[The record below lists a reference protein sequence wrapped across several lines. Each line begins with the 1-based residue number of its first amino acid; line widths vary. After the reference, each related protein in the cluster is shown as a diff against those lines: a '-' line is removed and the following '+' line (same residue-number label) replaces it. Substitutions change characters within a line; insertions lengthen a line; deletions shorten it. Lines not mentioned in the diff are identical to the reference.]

1 MTKAILLLDYHVT
14 KNLFWN
20 HGILRQGNATND
32 KNVIKSLLLFLHFQF
47 LLAFFAYNSILK
59 AAFTRATFLRAIF

>member
-20 HGILRQGNATND
+20 HGILRQVDATND
-32 KNVIKSLLLFLHFQF
+32 KNVTKTFLFPHFQF
-47 LLAFFAYNSILK
+47 LLAFFAYNS
-59 AAFTRATFLRAIF
+59 T